1 VNVEKI
7 LFVATNLHHGFWKA
21 KNASLPI
28 ANSPSNKNPR
38 SKPGV
43 LLSERGALLL
53 LAALS
58 ALLSALTGLLVRLL
72 VLLIRLLLAAALL
85 TTALLSA
92 LLILLSAL
100 VWVVLGHSYLQFFES
115 IACHHSTNLLKLSHI
130 AASARDFKNKLDH
143 GFRRVPFAQAMGTSR
158 IP

>member
-1 VNVEKI
+1 LEGKERFASHRQTVQQIKTPGRNQ
-7 LFVATNLHHGFWKA
+7 GFF
-21 KNASLPI
+21 
-28 ANSPSNKNPR
+28 SP
-38 SKPGV
+38 
-43 LLSERGALLL
+43 RGALLL

-58 ALLSALTGLLVRLL
+58 ALLSALTGLLGRLL
-72 VLLIRLLLAAALL
+72 VLLIRLLLATTLL
-85 TTALLSA
+85 PA

-130 AASARDFKNKLDH
+130 AANARDFENKLDH
-143 GFRRVPFAQAMGTSR
+143 GFRRVPFAQAMGTSQ